1 MSELFTKQKVEKK
14 FEILLGPQTFC
25 SYICLIKI
33 IISSTDT
40 IVRVAENTV
49 DEVTLQENR
58 EVRLEEDLILQLPFL
73 LPEDGYSCDIVKGN
87 LILEIKNR

>member
-1 MSELFTKQKVEKK
+1 L
-14 FEILLGPQTFC
+14 
-25 SYICLIKI
+25 
-33 IISSTDT
+33 STDT

-87 LILEIKNR
+87 LILEKKNIIIL